1 VVRPSTLD
9 LEELWNDSLDV
20 VMRTVSS
27 PAQRQWLAATQPVG
41 FSDDTVILATPHSF
55 AREWLDTRCGD
66 RIREAFSAA
75 AGRPLTVVITVQP
88 RPEPVGDLPTG
99 ASTPA
104 PDLQRPRDTDDGT
117 SDTGASAPTVGRGP
131 ALLAACPPLDAWQ
144 PTPRPPDTHPAADDH
159 QRSNLGEGLRPTT
172 PDEVPTTVAR
182 DHRGYGEPPG
192 GASQPLQ
199 APGRPAG
206 PTVSLPERAP
216 RTDEVEPD
224 TQLNPKYS
232 FDDFV
237 IGSSNRFA
245 HAAANAVAEAPAKSY
260 NPLFIYGGAGLGKT
274 HLLHAIGHYVRNLY
288 PRLRVRYITTE
299 QFTNEFINAIRD
311 DRITTFQRTY
321 RQADV
326 LLIDDIQFLEQKER
340 TQEEFFHTF
349 NALHNAEKQIVI
361 SSDRPPKQI
370 AQLEDR
376 LRSRFEWGLMTDV
389 QPPDLETRIAILRK
403 KAETDRLGVA
413 PEVLELIASKVQSN
427 IRELEGALIRVSAF
441 ASLQR
446 SSADSA
452 DGRDGAQGPL
462 PRRSRAGGLRP
473 AHHGRGRRL
482 LLAHRRGP
490 VLALAQPPA
499 GDRPPDRDV
508 PHARADR
515 PVPAPHRQ
523 GVRWPRPHHRDARQA
538 EDRPPDAG
546 APHHLRPGPGAHQPH
561 QDPGAARV
569 NDRVPQVVSP
579 RVHPQYPQA
588 TVDIRWTGLCGASGR
603 AVDSRPTDP
612 VDERSHAVDNGA
624 SAASVPPVDGR
635 WTIGGHRRRPGGS
648 TTVCSRRWGRPRATP
663 QDLHRTAPVLTCGGT
678 GWSTASTPLLR

>member
-1 VVRPSTLD
+1 VARPSTLD

-66 RIREAFSAA
+66 RIRDAFSAA

-99 ASTPA
+99 ASAPTPRGGGPKGLA
-104 PDLQRPRDTDDGT
+104 PG
-117 SDTGASAPTVGRGP
+117 STGASAPTGTD
-131 ALLAACPPLDAWQ
+131 ASPP
-144 PTPRPPDTHPAADDH
+144 TSSGHPAADY
-159 QRSNLGEGLRPTT
+159 RPAARTT
-172 PDEVPTTVAR
+172 NDAPNTATSADQLAHAAAPPH
-182 DHRGYGEPPG
+182 DHRLAPSPDPNRAGSFEPNLAASNAPNRAASTDRYSDAYGTRSG
-192 GASQPLQ
+192 QPLQ

-206 PTVSLPERAP
+206 PTVSLPERQH
-216 RTDEVEPD
+216 RIDEVEPD

-403 KAETDRLGVA
+403 KAETDRLGVS

-452 DGRDGAQGPL
+452 MAEMVLKDLFPDDREQEVSVQLIMDEVADYFSLTVEDLCSPSRSRQLVSARQIAMYLTRELTDLSLPRIGKAFGGRD
-462 PRRSRAGGLRP
+462 
-473 AHHGRGRRL
+473 H
-482 LLAHRRGP
+482 
-490 VLALAQPPA
+490 
-499 GDRPPDRDV
+499 
-508 PHARADR
+508 
-515 PVPAPHRQ
+515 
-523 GVRWPRPHHRDARQA
+523 
-538 EDRPPDAG
+538 
-546 APHHLRPGPGAHQPH
+546 
-561 QDPGAARV
+561 
-569 NDRVPQVVSP
+569 
-579 RVHPQYPQA
+579 
-588 TVDIRWTGLCGASGR
+588 
-603 AVDSRPTDP
+603 
-612 VDERSHAVDNGA
+612 
-624 SAASVPPVDGR
+624 
-635 WTIGGHRRRPGGS
+635 
-648 TTVCSRRWGRPRATP
+648 TTVMHAKQKIAGLMQERRTIYDQVQELTNRIKTRAR
-663 QDLHRTAPVLTCGGT
+663 HA
-678 GWSTASTPLLR
+678 

>member
-1 VVRPSTLD
+1 VARPSTLD

-66 RIREAFSAA
+66 RIRDAFSAA

-99 ASTPA
+99 ASVPGPPLERPSDDA
-104 PDLQRPRDTDDGT
+104 P
-117 SDTGASAPTVGRGP
+117 SDTGASVPT
-131 ALLAACPPLDAWQ
+131 ASSHPPPDYS
-144 PTPRPPDTHPAADDH
+144 PTPHPTAPDRAAPDAAD
-159 QRSNLGEGLRPTT
+159 GLHPSSSDGLHTGSSHDRYGDPTS
-172 PDEVPTTVAR
+172 
-182 DHRGYGEPPG
+182 G
-192 GASQPLQ
+192 SQPLQ

-206 PTVSLPERAP
+206 PTVSLPERQH

-403 KAETDRLGVA
+403 KAETDRLGVS

-452 DGRDGAQGPL
+452 MAEMVLKDLFPDDREQEVSVQLIMDEVADYFSLTVEDLCSPSRSRQLVTARQIAMYLTRELTDLSLPRIGKAFGGRD
-462 PRRSRAGGLRP
+462 
-473 AHHGRGRRL
+473 H
-482 LLAHRRGP
+482 
-490 VLALAQPPA
+490 
-499 GDRPPDRDV
+499 
-508 PHARADR
+508 
-515 PVPAPHRQ
+515 
-523 GVRWPRPHHRDARQA
+523 
-538 EDRPPDAG
+538 
-546 APHHLRPGPGAHQPH
+546 
-561 QDPGAARV
+561 
-569 NDRVPQVVSP
+569 
-579 RVHPQYPQA
+579 
-588 TVDIRWTGLCGASGR
+588 
-603 AVDSRPTDP
+603 
-612 VDERSHAVDNGA
+612 
-624 SAASVPPVDGR
+624 
-635 WTIGGHRRRPGGS
+635 
-648 TTVCSRRWGRPRATP
+648 TTVMHAKQKIAGLMQERRTIYDQVQELTNRIKTRAR
-663 QDLHRTAPVLTCGGT
+663 HA
-678 GWSTASTPLLR
+678 

>member
-1 VVRPSTLD
+1 VGRPSTLD

-66 RIREAFSAA
+66 RIRDAFSAA

-99 ASTPA
+99 ASPPA
-104 PDLQRPRDTDDGT
+104 PSGPVADAGGPRPA
-117 SDTGASAPTVGRGP
+117 SDAGASVDGGGPSTGQAPTAPGRDGDGHTLPSHDVHDVHGGRTGHDGHSDHGP
-131 ALLAACPPLDAWQ
+131 AAHLTGPAGQQPFRLADA
-144 PTPRPPDTHPAADDH
+144 ALADVT
-159 QRSNLGEGLRPTT
+159 RVG
-172 PDEVPTTVAR
+172 
-182 DHRGYGEPPG
+182 
-192 GASQPLQ
+192 QPLQ

-206 PTVSLPERAP
+206 PTVSLPERQ
-216 RTDEVEPD
+216 RRMEDVEPD

-403 KAETDRLGVA
+403 KAETDRLGVS

-452 DGRDGAQGPL
+452 MAEMVLKDLFPDDREQEVSVQLIMDEVADYFSLTVEDLCSPSRSRQLVTARQIAMYLTRELTDLSLPRIGKAFGGRD
-462 PRRSRAGGLRP
+462 
-473 AHHGRGRRL
+473 H
-482 LLAHRRGP
+482 
-490 VLALAQPPA
+490 
-499 GDRPPDRDV
+499 
-508 PHARADR
+508 
-515 PVPAPHRQ
+515 
-523 GVRWPRPHHRDARQA
+523 
-538 EDRPPDAG
+538 
-546 APHHLRPGPGAHQPH
+546 
-561 QDPGAARV
+561 
-569 NDRVPQVVSP
+569 
-579 RVHPQYPQA
+579 
-588 TVDIRWTGLCGASGR
+588 
-603 AVDSRPTDP
+603 
-612 VDERSHAVDNGA
+612 
-624 SAASVPPVDGR
+624 
-635 WTIGGHRRRPGGS
+635 
-648 TTVCSRRWGRPRATP
+648 TTVMHAKQKIARLMQERRAIYDQVQELTNRIKTRAR
-663 QDLHRTAPVLTCGGT
+663 HA
-678 GWSTASTPLLR
+678 

>member
-1 VVRPSTLD
+1 VSRPSTLD
-9 LEELWNDSLDV
+9 LETLWGQSLDV
-20 VMRTVSS
+20 VMGTVSS

-41 FSDDTVILATPHSF
+41 FSDDTVVLASPHSF

-66 RIREAFSAA
+66 RIRQALSSA
-75 AGRPLTVVITVQP
+75 AGRPLHVVITVQP
-88 RPEPVGDLPTG
+88 RPEPIDHLATGDGDRSPTG
-99 ASTPA
+99 ASDASPPGEEVAPHEPLPSAEEPA
-104 PDLQRPRDTDDGT
+104 EH
-117 SDTGASAPTVGRGP
+117 APTLDPQRERPQPETPTEASTTGP
-131 ALLAACPPLDAWQ
+131 A
-144 PTPRPPDTHPAADDH
+144 
-159 QRSNLGEGLRPTT
+159 
-172 PDEVPTTVAR
+172 
-182 DHRGYGEPPG
+182 
-192 GASQPLQ
+192 PLQ

-206 PTVSLPERAP
+206 PIVSVPERST
-216 RTDEVEPD
+216 RTDEVEPE

-311 DRITTFQRTY
+311 DRTTFFQRTY
-321 RQADV
+321 RQTDV

-370 AQLEDR
+370 PHLEDR

-403 KAETDRLGVA
+403 KAESDRLGVP
-413 PEVLELIASKVQSN
+413 PEVLELIASKVESN

-452 DGRDGAQGPL
+452 MAEMVLKDLFPDDREQEVSVQLIMDEVADYYTLTVEDLCSPSRSRQLVTARQIAMYLTRELTDLSLPRIGKAFGGRDHTTVMHAKSKIAGLMQE
-462 PRRSRAGGLRP
+462 RRAIY
-473 AHHGRGRRL
+473 
-482 LLAHRRGP
+482 
-490 VLALAQPPA
+490 
-499 GDRPPDRDV
+499 D
-508 PHARADR
+508 
-515 PVPAPHRQ
+515 
-523 GVRWPRPHHRDARQA
+523 
-538 EDRPPDAG
+538 
-546 APHHLRPGPGAHQPH
+546 
-561 QDPGAARV
+561 
-569 NDRVPQVVSP
+569 QVQELTN
-579 RVHPQYPQA
+579 RIKTKA
-588 TVDIRWTGLCGASGR
+588 
-603 AVDSRPTDP
+603 
-612 VDERSHAVDNGA
+612 
-624 SAASVPPVDGR
+624 
-635 WTIGGHRRRPGGS
+635 RRP
-648 TTVCSRRWGRPRATP
+648 
-663 QDLHRTAPVLTCGGT
+663 
-678 GWSTASTPLLR
+678 

>member
-66 RIREAFSAA
+66 RIRDAFSAA

-88 RPEPVGDLPTG
+88 RPEPVGEMPPAAAARDVPAAPAAGPAPSHTG
-99 ASTPA
+99 ASSPIVGATP
-104 PDLQRPRDTDDGT
+104 PDTRGPVSQLPLGEGRGP
-117 SDTGASAPTVGRGP
+117 SAPTRPSDVDGVTGADRPASGGHLDHLEGRSTGP
-131 ALLAACPPLDAWQ
+131 H
-144 PTPRPPDTHPAADDH
+144 T
-159 QRSNLGEGLRPTT
+159 G
-172 PDEVPTTVAR
+172 
-182 DHRGYGEPPG
+182 
-192 GASQPLQ
+192 QPLQ

-206 PTVSLPERAP
+206 PVHRLPERQHRP
-216 RTDEVEPD
+216 DEVEPD

-370 AQLEDR
+370 AHLEDR

-403 KAETDRLGVA
+403 KAETDRLGVS

-452 DGRDGAQGPL
+452 MAEMVLKDLFPDDREQEVSVQLIMDEVADYFSLTVEDLCSPSRSRQLVTARQIAMYLTRELTDLSLPRIGKAFGGRD
-462 PRRSRAGGLRP
+462 
-473 AHHGRGRRL
+473 H
-482 LLAHRRGP
+482 
-490 VLALAQPPA
+490 
-499 GDRPPDRDV
+499 
-508 PHARADR
+508 
-515 PVPAPHRQ
+515 
-523 GVRWPRPHHRDARQA
+523 
-538 EDRPPDAG
+538 
-546 APHHLRPGPGAHQPH
+546 
-561 QDPGAARV
+561 
-569 NDRVPQVVSP
+569 
-579 RVHPQYPQA
+579 
-588 TVDIRWTGLCGASGR
+588 
-603 AVDSRPTDP
+603 
-612 VDERSHAVDNGA
+612 
-624 SAASVPPVDGR
+624 
-635 WTIGGHRRRPGGS
+635 
-648 TTVCSRRWGRPRATP
+648 TTVMHAKQKIAGLMQERRTIYDQVQELTNRIKTRAR
-663 QDLHRTAPVLTCGGT
+663 HA
-678 GWSTASTPLLR
+678 